1 MTKTLQDL
9 ETPAFIIN
17 RHTFVKNCSRA
28 LEVASKGGMGL
39 RPHIKTHKTLEGAW
53 LQATGGYSKFVMSR
67 YKHVSGFIAST
78 LPEVELLIQG
88 ATLYGGPFSD
98 ILYGVPI
105 SQSKLARL
113 DALREKLPE
122 GGKINILIDHEQQV
136 AMVENLFEK
145 AKTSPAHQK
154 ALKRKLDLDLN
165 LDCPPETKV
174 WSVFLKLDTGY
185 HRAGITCDDRGVQ
198 LALKVIDS
206 PLLELAGVYS
216 HWYVQRGFSFLLL
229 AVMRNLAY
237 SFSYIFFFTLDCCT
251 SGHAYDVNN
260 TKELDKIAESD
271 LQHIQTFLELL
282 KNQRP
287 EAVEKLIVSVGSTPS
302 MSHHSNGHDG
312 LKQLS
317 TVEIHAGN
325 YTLYDRQ
332 QMWTGACGGE
342 DDVAGRV
349 LARVIGHYEDR
360 NTILLDAGATA
371 LTKEQT
377 PQGGM
382 CQLVGFPDLECYKM
396 SQEVTIV
403 RHKDPKAAFPF
414 SQLPLG
420 SLVTLLPNH
429 SCLAAACFGKY
440 YVIQDSS
447 CSFSPEQKVVEEWIP
462 AKFF

>member
-1 MTKTLQDL
+1 MHDMTKTLQDL

-17 RHTFVKNCSRA
+17 RHAFVKNCSRA

-53 LQATGGYSKFVMSR
+53 LQATGGYSKGDICS
-67 YKHVSGFIAST
+67 HVSGFVAST
-78 LPEVELLIQG
+78 IPEAELLVDG
-88 ATLYGGPFSD
+88 AKQYGGPFCD

-105 SQSKLARL
+105 SQTKLARL
-113 DALREKLPE
+113 DALRDKLPK

-136 AMVENLFEK
+136 GMVEKLFGGE
-145 AKTSPAHQK
+145 TSPAHK
-154 ALKRKLDLDLN
+154 NKKPKLA
-165 LDCPPETKV
+165 CPPETKV

-198 LALKVIDS
+198 LALKVLDS
-206 PLLELAGVYS
+206 PVLELAGVYS
-216 HWYVQRGFSFLLL
+216 HWYVTWVSSCVCGILLHRFLTFSLL
-229 AVMRNLAY
+229 
-237 SFSYIFFFTLDCCT
+237 CT

-260 TKELDKIAESD
+260 SKELVKIAESD

-287 EAVEKLIVSVGSTPS
+287 EAVEKLIISIGSTPS
-302 MSHHSNGHDG
+302 MSHHSNG
-312 LKQLS
+312 LKLPN
-317 TVEIHAGN
+317 VEVHPGN

-332 QMWTGACGGE
+332 QMWTGACGGQGN
-342 DDVAGRV
+342 VAGRV

-371 LTKEQT
+371 LSKEET

-382 CQLVGFPDLECYKM
+382 CQLAGFPDLECYSM
-396 SQEVTIV
+396 SQEVTTV
-403 RHKDPKAAFPF
+403 RHKDPKATFPF

-429 SCLAAACFGKY
+429 SCLAAACFDKY

-447 CSFSPEQKVVEEWIP
+447 CKFSPGQKVVEEWIP